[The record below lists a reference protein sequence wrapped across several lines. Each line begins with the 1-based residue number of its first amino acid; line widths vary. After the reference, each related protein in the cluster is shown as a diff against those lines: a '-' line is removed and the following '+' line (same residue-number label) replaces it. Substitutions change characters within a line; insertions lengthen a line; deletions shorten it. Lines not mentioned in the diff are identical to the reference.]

1 MITVKPRTIVGRR
14 CLIVYQDDRPVV
26 TIWESELTGAEIAQK
41 LMWLGAWH
49 DTGELKEL
57 MTTIVELGGNFAQV
71 TAAVQTYL
79 VEKLDEKGD

>member
-1 MITVKPRTIVGRR
+1 MITIRPDSVAGKR
-14 CLIVYQDDRPVV
+14 CLIVCQDGRPVV
-26 TIWESELTGAEIAQK
+26 TIWEDEVSGAEIAQK

-57 MTTIVELGGNFAQV
+57 MTTVVELGGNFAQV

-79 VEKLDEKGD
+79 LEKVNQKEV